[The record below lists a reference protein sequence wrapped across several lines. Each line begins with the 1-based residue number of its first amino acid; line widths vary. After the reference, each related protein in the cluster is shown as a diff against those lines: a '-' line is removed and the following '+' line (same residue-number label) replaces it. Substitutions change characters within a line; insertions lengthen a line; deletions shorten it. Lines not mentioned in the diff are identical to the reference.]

1 MFCTT
6 PYLENYIISIKPP
19 GLIWLLMSVIF
30 HLESYTQHIYFF
42 MEDCWSLP
50 VTWEMDNLSKCSN
63 QVFISFLHFMKLK
76 DIVNS
81 KIKLLFPTKRSHLV
95 LMFFKIHLNVR
106 LNSECRYSSTLAV
119 EEFCQGLPDSCWVS
133 SILCP
138 SICCSFI
145 LQCSLSRF
153 FMCFTMFL
161 TYVVECTACAY
172 DGGDRRNVHIQA
184 LTQAPPSPLE
194 SPKGT
199 FNCHSSPAVTLVKM
213 SLLVCQSPG
222 VCVSF
227 EQPGSQGYAGSPSSI
242 IGTWTPL
249 ISSVS

>member
-1 MFCTT
+1 
-6 PYLENYIISIKPP
+6 
-19 GLIWLLMSVIF
+19 
-30 HLESYTQHIYFF
+30 
-42 MEDCWSLP
+42 
-50 VTWEMDNLSKCSN
+50 
-63 QVFISFLHFMKLK
+63 
-76 DIVNS
+76 
-81 KIKLLFPTKRSHLV
+81 
-95 LMFFKIHLNVR
+95 MFFKIHLNVR

-153 FMCFTMFL
+153 FMCVTMFL
-161 TYVVECTACAY
+161 TYVVECTACAC

-199 FNCHSSPAVTLVKM
+199 FNCHSSPAVSLVKM

-222 VCVSF
+222 VCVYF
-227 EQPGSQGYAGSPSSI
+227 EQPGSQGVCVITNCNITTTLCLATK
-242 IGTWTPL
+242 GT
-249 ISSVS
+249 SGDD